1 MAHGTD
7 VQQIQDMS
15 KVKQS
20 ITPPVLKDYCEEET
34 IAIDNIQ
41 KSYDDLS
48 CGDTIKT
55 NKLTSDHDEKL
66 NKSKKLDATTMEN
79 KDGRGDGWYFL
90 ICFINLSF
98 NVYI

>member
-1 MAHGTD
+1 MAQGGTD
-7 VQQIQDMS
+7 VQQVQDTL

-20 ITPPVLKDYCEEET
+20 ITPPVLKDYFEEET

-41 KSYDDLS
+41 KNYDDLS

-66 NKSKKLDATTMEN
+66 NKSKKLGATTIEN
-79 KDGRGDGWYFL
+79 EDGRGDG
-90 ICFINLSF
+90 
-98 NVYI
+98 